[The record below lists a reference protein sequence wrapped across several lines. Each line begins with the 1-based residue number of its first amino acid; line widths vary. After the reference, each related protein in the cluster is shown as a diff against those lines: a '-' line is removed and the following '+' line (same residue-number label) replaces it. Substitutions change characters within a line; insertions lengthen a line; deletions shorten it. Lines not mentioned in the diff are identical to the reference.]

1 MLNKFGEEDVAARRD
16 WDAELE
22 RLQGLAV
29 SCEPEPFTLEEL
41 TIACASMKRNRATGP
56 DSVSAE
62 LLSQF
67 LFSDVAG
74 CLLQLY
80 NDVLLHK
87 RAFPHAWT
95 QQVAVLIPK
104 VASPQLGK
112 HLRPIV
118 LSSVLQKLL
127 AKMLWN
133 RVSRVVSSYMG
144 GQVGCRPHAQAAE
157 AVFACRALI
166 DKAKEW
172 RRPLVGLKLDVSQA
186 FDRVHQVALL
196 RMLRSAYLTHPH
208 EALTVAH
215 MLCCSSMAFLPWRVK
230 RGMSICIVASFKVAP
245 SVRRFS
251 ASASMQCVRGSRR
264 DGSHKGALGHS
275 TLHVFISGC
284 GCTPT
289 TCCFLQSSVA
299 EVKALL
305 ADVRAELSAVGLEVN
320 LEKIQMFC
328 CTVDRAPQYHCR
340 AWRSTRHS
348 CSQHRVPSA
357 SKCRTLTL
365 LGCCLRRRG
374 VLSSATKVCFATG

>member
-1 MLNKFGEEDVAARRD
+1 MLGDRLRPFPLVVAAGATPWSAEDFAWVARVSRRRRNPYRYHDSASIVDLIRAKAAADDPAEWTRLSRRVADLRCQERAEFKAAVLQQAAEGNWAALRHRERRNGHVALSAFIVHHGGVDKAVDHLKTFMLNKFGEEDVAARRD

-29 SCEPEPFTLEEL
+29 SCAPEPFTLEEL

-74 CLLQLY
+74 CLRQLY

-95 QQVAVLIPK
+95 QHAAVLIPK

-133 RVSRVVSSYMG
+133 RVSPVVSSYTG

-172 RRPLVGLKLDVSQA
+172 RLPLVGLKLDVSQA
-186 FDRVHQVALL
+186 FDRVHQVAFGL
-196 RMLRSAYLTHPH
+196 RT
-208 EALTVAH
+208 
-215 MLCCSSMAFLPWRVK
+215 
-230 RGMSICIVASFKVAP
+230 
-245 SVRRFS
+245 
-251 ASASMQCVRGSRR
+251 
-264 DGSHKGALGHS
+264 
-275 TLHVFISGC
+275 
-284 GCTPT
+284 
-289 TCCFLQSSVA
+289 
-299 EVKALL
+299 
-305 ADVRAELSAVGLEVN
+305 
-320 LEKIQMFC
+320 
-328 CTVDRAPQYHCR
+328 
-340 AWRSTRHS
+340 
-348 CSQHRVPSA
+348 
-357 SKCRTLTL
+357 
-365 LGCCLRRRG
+365 
-374 VLSSATKVCFATG
+374 